1 MGKTIP
7 QEVVD
12 EVSKWSVIDYFETF
26 EPGAIHKVG
35 NEYRMKE
42 HPSFCISQD
51 GNVWC
56 WHSQGLDGIGPIS
69 YLRKVKNMHFRDAVS
84 LLIGKDIAVPKS
96 EFKQN
101 NSIVFPFALP
111 EKNSNNNQLYH
122 YLKSRGV
129 TDKVINYCIANN
141 LLYQSK
147 EYSGYVLLA
156 YNSSNQPLYI
166 TRETYSELTNKSNIK
181 DVLGY
186 CESYNLFVSPIELQG
201 KKTLSNVVFVGYD
214 VKENKPAYATKRG
227 MYNKTIYV
235 NGEPKNK
242 SFRQEVLGSNKQYA
256 FAMRSSSNT
265 NNSLHIFEAP
275 IDAMSYASLI
285 ELYSSDFTS
294 KNLLAIGGAQSGNEH
309 NGKVTLPLALEEF
322 LATNQTTISKVFIH
336 YDNDETGLKQAQL
349 LKNNLLSRGINC
361 EIKLPPTGKDVN
373 DFLKATVQKLNN
385 DKSLSARNLLQGGR

>member
-1 MGKTIP
+1 MSRIP
-7 QEVVD
+7 QDIVD
-12 EVSKWSVIDYFETF
+12 KASQLNMLDYFNNF
-26 EPGAIHKVG
+26 ESVQIHRVG
-35 NEYRMKE
+35 REYRMKE
-42 HPSFCISQD
+42 HPSFAISLD

-56 WHSQGLDGIGPIS
+56 WHSQHIDGVGPIS
-69 YLRKVKNMHFRDAVS
+69 YLMKVKGMSFRQAVE
-84 LLIGKDIAVPKS
+84 LLVGKEIVIPKS
-96 EFKQN
+96 EFKQKN
-101 NSIVFPFALP
+101 PVVFPFVLP
-111 EKNSNNNQLYH
+111 EKNSNNSQLYY
-122 YLKSRGV
+122 YLKSRGI

-147 EYSGYVLLA
+147 EYSGCVLLA
-156 YNSSNQPLYI
+156 YNGSNQPLYI
-166 TRETYSELTNKSNIK
+166 TRETYSELTEKNNIK

-186 CESYNLFVSPIELQG
+186 CESHNLFVSPTDLQD

-214 VKENKPAYATKRG
+214 MKENKPAYATKRG

-235 NGEPKNK
+235 NGKPKNK

-256 FAMRSSSNT
+256 FAMRSKSTT

-322 LATNQTTISKVFIH
+322 LVTNKTPISKVFIH

-349 LKNNLLSRGINC
+349 LKNNLLARGINC